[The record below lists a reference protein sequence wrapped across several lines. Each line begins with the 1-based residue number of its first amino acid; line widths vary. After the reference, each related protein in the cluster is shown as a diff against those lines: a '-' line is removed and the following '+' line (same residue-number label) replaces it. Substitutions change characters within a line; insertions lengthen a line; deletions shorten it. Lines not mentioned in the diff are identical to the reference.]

1 MDKLIYVRIAEGEKE
16 MNIANQIVLECAFRY
31 ALGRKSYVTDA
42 LGRKSYVTDAVSSVI
57 IDCWDDI
64 PKGKKIMI
72 ASEIEDALLR

>member
-42 LGRKSYVTDAVSSVI
+42 VSSVI